1 MGSLASMYFID
12 QCNDIISKA
21 QNLFMPQPICIML
34 IALDMIK
41 LSRGKASLCLAR
53 NTKRT
58 VEEAA
63 ECLTSAIPGAFL
75 CSLQSRKEVE
85 SHVWTLVSRKCLGV
99 GSWAGSYTNIV
110 NVRKLTAFI

>member
-12 QCNDIISKA
+12 QCNDIIRKA

-41 LSRGKASLCLAR
+41 LSRGKASLCLAW
-53 NTKRT
+53 NTKRI

-63 ECLTSAIPGAFL
+63 ERLTLAIHGAFL
-75 CSLQSRKEVE
+75 CSLRS
-85 SHVWTLVSRKCLGV
+85 
-99 GSWAGSYTNIV
+99 
-110 NVRKLTAFI
+110 